1 MRSLV
6 DFSFY
11 RGRMWTSILPS
22 VGDFK
27 RERGAG
33 PRLGFEI
40 AGIAAEGAED
50 RVTEVRATEMPEIE
64 SQRNDEDNTNALF

>member
-1 MRSLV
+1 
-6 DFSFY
+6 
-11 RGRMWTSILPS
+11 